1 MSHRK
6 IRISLDNGRTW
17 VEVDSGP
24 PQIETEVSF
33 ELNPPDQSEVTGC
46 QVHLGSADDTWEDT
60 AALSSGEPIQWTPG
74 EDVPVPSIS
83 FGFTIKIPRDAYEWQ
98 RPRNSP
104 ELS

>member
-74 EDVPVPSIS
+74 EGEPVH
-83 FGFTIKIPRDAYEWQ
+83 PRVLD
-98 RPRNSP
+98 S
-104 ELS
+104 LSKSRATPTNGSGRATARS